1 MKFERQHLQ
10 HLLLRAGFGA
20 RPEDLMRFEGKSRE
34 DVVDLLFADSVVS
47 QSINYIPEPE
57 TKDDGEISGVNI
69 LLKALRSKKETEQLN
84 LAWLDRMGVT
94 KAVLREKMILFWHN
108 HFATGT
114 AFAWL
119 MQVQHNMLR
128 KNALGNFRDLLH
140 GISKDPAMI
149 LYLNNQ
155 QNKKKAPNE
164 NFAREVMELFSLG
177 EGNGYTEKDIKEA
190 ARAFTGWTVNTRAE
204 YAFNAKVHDDGEKTI
219 FGKTKRYSG
228 EDVIELLL
236 AKPETARYICKK
248 LYIFFVNSRVND
260 IRVAELTKLF
270 SDSGYDISKTIRYL
284 FTADWFYAPE
294 NIGCQVASPSEL
306 LVRYKRLL
314 KIEMEDRQML
324 GTQDV
329 LGQTLFFPPNVAGW
343 KGGRNWLDSLSL
355 LYRLNLPLYIVE
367 KGSVS
372 INRRPAF
379 EEENTGKREEEKKI
393 DIRSD
398 WTTVIDYFRNS
409 TQLTEDVIRY
419 FIQCPTD
426 RIDRKALEDVVDTST
441 ADRRIITTV
450 AAVMRLPEF
459 QLI

>member
-20 RPEDLMRFEGKSRE
+20 RPEDLARFEGKTKE
-34 DVVDLLFADSVVS
+34 EVVDLLFTDSAVI
-47 QSINYIPEPE
+47 QNINYIPEPDM
-57 TKDDGEISGVNI
+57 KDDGEMSGVNI

-94 KAVLREKMILFWHN
+94 KATLREKMILFWHN

-164 NFAREVMELFSLG
+164 NFAREVMELFTLG

-204 YAFNAKVHDDGEKTI
+204 YEFNAKVHDDGEKTI
-219 FGKTKRYSG
+219 FGKTKRFSG

-236 AKPETARYICKK
+236 AKPETSRYICKK
-248 LYIFFVNSRVND
+248 LYTFFVNSRIND
-260 IRVAELTKLF
+260 LHHAELTKVF
-270 SDSGYDISKTIRYL
+270 SDSGYDVTKTMRYL

-294 NIGCQVASPSEL
+294 NIGCLIASPSEL
-306 LVRYKRLL
+306 IVRYKRLL
-314 KIEMEDRQML
+314 KMEMEDKQVL
-324 GTQDV
+324 GMQDI

-343 KGGRNWLDSLSL
+343 KGGRNWLDSVSL
-355 LYRLNLPLYIVE
+355 LYRLNLPVSIVE
-367 KGSVS
+367 KGTVS

-379 EEENTGKREEEKKI
+379 EEENTGKQDDEKKI

-398 WTTVIDYFRNS
+398 WTDLITYFRN
-409 TQLTEDVIRY
+409 TTKLTDEVIRY

-426 RIDRKALEDVVDTST
+426 RIDRKVIDSVIDNST
-441 ADRRIITTV
+441 PDRRIITTV